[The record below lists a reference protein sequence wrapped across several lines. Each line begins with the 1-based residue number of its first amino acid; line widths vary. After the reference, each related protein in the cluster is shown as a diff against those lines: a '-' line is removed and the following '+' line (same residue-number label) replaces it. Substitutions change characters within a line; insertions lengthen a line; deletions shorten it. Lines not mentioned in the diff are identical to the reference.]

1 MRTNN
6 KKMLYVMHVS
16 WNWIGL
22 LFNFFWAVVLLTS
35 SYFFLDKGY
44 GALGLAYAFVMSY
57 LFRSTVQIYY
67 SYKYLL
73 VDVK

>member
-1 MRTNN
+1 MKN
-6 KKMLYVMHVS
+6 KKVLIIGGAGYV
-16 WNWIGL
+16 GR
-22 LFNFFWAVVLLTS
+22 AVGS
-35 SYFFLDKGY
+35 EFLDKGY

-57 LFRSTVQIYY
+57 LFHSIVQIYY